1 MRLKNTAKLPR
12 AQLLPDQ
19 LAIEVLIR
27 EFWHLFMSRGTW
39 GVKPEFD
46 PPCFT
51 SLSQLRDKYAT
62 ATKKILL
69 GASWTEPLSKVAFDV
84 YSLNQAL
91 SLGPVYNV
99 HITVIPFAYSRTI
112 ARTQHTRTHEL
123 IQFLERRFCH
133 MLCYVLP
140 LFLYKSL
147 KEKNFPRR
155 NLIEIL
161 SARRLKFAATGS
173 PKQ

>member
-1 MRLKNTAKLPR
+1 MCMT
-12 AQLLPDQ
+12 LLFVRSGVQ
-19 LAIEVLIR
+19 FVC
-27 EFWHLFMSRGTW
+27 HL
-39 GVKPEFD
+39 
-46 PPCFT
+46 
-51 SLSQLRDKYAT
+51 Y
-62 ATKKILL
+62 
-69 GASWTEPLSKVAFDV
+69 
-84 YSLNQAL
+84 